1 MIYYEGEKI
10 EILYQVL
17 QNEFKRKY
25 CWDIQYKYK
34 EEIVLKPKGGTRILF
49 KIHKKTTTIITDG
62 QIRTINNTYC
72 RAMITN
78 IYKYYFQFL
87 ITNFIKNKP
96 TKIHSLFLLSFFQLD
111 SSEIKYYTLY

>member
-49 KIHKKTTTIITDG
+49 KIHKKTTTIITDE

-78 IYKYYFQFL
+78 IYKYYFQL
-87 ITNFIKNKP
+87 
-96 TKIHSLFLLSFFQLD
+96 
-111 SSEIKYYTLY
+111 

>member
-25 CWDIQYKYK
+25 DWDIEYKYR
-34 EEIVLKPKGGTRILF
+34 EEIVLKPKKETCIFF
-49 KIHKKTTTIITDG
+49 KIHKKTTTIIING
-62 QIRTINNTYC
+62 QIKTINNSYC
-72 RAMITN
+72 RAMIRN

-87 ITNFIKNKP
+87 ITNFIKRRP
-96 TKIHSLFLLSFFQLD
+96 RKIYSLFLLSFFQLD

>member
-1 MIYYEGEKI
+1 MIYYEGEKL

-25 CWDIQYKYK
+25 DWGIEYKYK
-34 EEIVLKPKGGTRILF
+34 EEIVLKPKGGACILF
-49 KIHKKTTTIITDG
+49 KIHKKTTTVIIDG
-62 QIRTINNTYC
+62 QIRILNNHYC
-72 RAMITN
+72 RTIIRN

-87 ITNFIKNKP
+87 ITNFIENRP
-96 TKIHSLFLLSFFQLD
+96 TKLHSLFLLSFFQLH